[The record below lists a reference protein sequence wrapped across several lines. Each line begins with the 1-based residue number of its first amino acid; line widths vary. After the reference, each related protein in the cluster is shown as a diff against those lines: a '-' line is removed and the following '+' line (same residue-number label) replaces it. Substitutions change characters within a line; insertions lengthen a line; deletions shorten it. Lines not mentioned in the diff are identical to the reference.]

1 MKKGKYIDWNIL
13 KRSMDHELS
22 EEEKNTFENWYAS
35 HESHRNYYERMI
47 SEWNRETLRERNLSR
62 ILSKYDSLLQTRE
75 RCHLQVIRRRILYWS
90 VAAVLFIGFGVAWII
105 EGFQSKVISPI
116 PFTAIVPGQSK
127 AYLSLYDGTNICLD
141 ETMDSLNIKVGT
153 TEIRNRQGT
162 VTFVMND
169 EFSGETAYN
178 TLVVPRNGEYH
189 IVLNDGTEVWLNADS
204 YLKFPVYFKGKER
217 RVVLTGEAYFKVAH
231 HDQYPFIVE
240 TDLGNVRV
248 YGTEF
253 NVKRYEEEH
262 NIRTTL
268 VNGSVGFCL
277 REDKPENYV
286 IIEPGHQ
293 ISYQV
298 GEKIV
303 VKKVNISNEI
313 AWRNQLFCFESCT
326 LEEIMK
332 DIARWYDVSISFE
345 SEHLKKLYFT
355 CTLDRYGNIEQLL
368 RFFKE
373 VYDIEFKIEGKQITV
388 VEK

>member
-1 MKKGKYIDWNIL
+1 M
-13 KRSMDHELS
+13 
-22 EEEKNTFENWYAS
+22 
-35 HESHRNYYERMI
+35 
-47 SEWNRETLRERNLSR
+47 
-62 ILSKYDSLLQTRE
+62 
-75 RCHLQVIRRRILYWS
+75 
-90 VAAVLFIGFGVAWII
+90 AAVLFIGFGVAWII

-169 EFSGETAYN
+169 EFSEETAYN

>member
-169 EFSGETAYN
+169 ELWNLMPMDSSLNSSKNNKLPKWEPFFEIFAGNQFIMYEKIYEKPELHKLFEACYRDNLHSIWAVRELYTAGKGK
-178 TLVVPRNGEYH
+178 PEFCH
-189 IVLNDGTEVWLNADS
+189 ILEKNMQ
-204 YLKFPVYFKGKER
+204 PVYDSAR
-217 RVVLTGEAYFKVAH
+217 RQGYEIWNRDKV
-231 HDQYPFIVE
+231 Q
-240 TDLGNVRV
+240 
-248 YGTEF
+248 
-253 NVKRYEEEH
+253 
-262 NIRTTL
+262 
-268 VNGSVGFCL
+268 
-277 REDKPENYV
+277 
-286 IIEPGHQ
+286 
-293 ISYQV
+293 
-298 GEKIV
+298 
-303 VKKVNISNEI
+303 
-313 AWRNQLFCFESCT
+313 
-326 LEEIMK
+326 
-332 DIARWYDVSISFE
+332 
-345 SEHLKKLYFT
+345 
-355 CTLDRYGNIEQLL
+355 
-368 RFFKE
+368 
-373 VYDIEFKIEGKQITV
+373 
-388 VEK
+388 

>member
-169 EFSGETAYN
+169 EFSEETAYN

-332 DIARWYDVSISFE
+332 DIV
-345 SEHLKKLYFT
+345 
-355 CTLDRYGNIEQLL
+355 
-368 RFFKE
+368 
-373 VYDIEFKIEGKQITV
+373 
-388 VEK
+388 